1 MNCAGCLGLVS
12 ILWVQRRGGKRVNE
26 PRAEYERRLKGH
38 ERALAACEARHV
50 WVGNAKLAVIAVG
63 LVLVWLVWAR
73 RAVDAYWLLVPAAYV
88 VLGVVHELILRKRR
102 AEETAVALYRR
113 GIGRI
118 EDRWAGSG
126 TAGEEFRE
134 KDHVY
139 ADDLDLFGT
148 GSLFELLSTA
158 RLPMGEKQ
166 LADWLKNGSGM
177 EDVLERQELIKELS
191 GKLDLHRDLAVTG
204 EELRARLVPERV
216 LEWGESA
223 TLLPEKLRYVVAA
236 LATAAAVAA
245 IYYGTTEIYLPF
257 LSVLIAEAVLRRFL
271 EKRATTALAKLDCN
285 AEGLLLFSKVLG
297 RIENESFETKRLKE
311 LAAELKAGGKP
322 ASSVVKELARIVYW
336 VDGRDSLLAKILDWL
351 FVYTLQV
358 AFAAEA
364 WKRRNGKQLRR
375 WMAIA
380 GELEALISLGTYAY
394 EHPKDV
400 FPEIAEAKS
409 IGTRF
414 EGEGLGHPLISEAQC
429 VRNSVRLNGA
439 TRVLLVSG
447 SNMSGKS
454 TLLRTVGINAVLAM
468 AGAPV
473 RAASLRMTP
482 LAIGTRIRSADSL
495 QEGRSNFYT
504 EILHIKRVFELVGKE
519 KSVLF
524 LFDELLDG
532 TNSNDRRIGAE
543 KLLRTLVEAGAIGMV
558 TTHDLALTE
567 VGAAIGDGLKN
578 VHFEDQV
585 EHGKMK
591 FDYRLREGVVRK
603 SNAIELMRIVGL
615 DV

>member
-1 MNCAGCLGLVS
+1 
-12 ILWVQRRGGKRVNE
+12 
-26 PRAEYERRLKGH
+26 
-38 ERALAACEARHV
+38 
-50 WVGNAKLAVIAVG
+50 
-63 LVLVWLVWAR
+63 
-73 RAVDAYWLLVPAAYV
+73 
-88 VLGVVHELILRKRR
+88 
-102 AEETAVALYRR
+102 
-113 GIGRI
+113 
-118 EDRWAGSG
+118 
-126 TAGEEFRE
+126 
-134 KDHVY
+134 
-139 ADDLDLFGT
+139 
-148 GSLFELLSTA
+148 
-158 RLPMGEKQ
+158 
-166 LADWLKNGSGM
+166 
-177 EDVLERQELIKELS
+177 
-191 GKLDLHRDLAVTG
+191 
-204 EELRARLVPERV
+204 
-216 LEWGESA
+216 
-223 TLLPEKLRYVVAA
+223 
-236 LATAAAVAA
+236 
-245 IYYGTTEIYLPF
+245 
-257 LSVLIAEAVLRRFL
+257 
-271 EKRATTALAKLDCN
+271 
-285 AEGLLLFSKVLG
+285 
-297 RIENESFETKRLKE
+297 
-311 LAAELKAGGKP
+311 
-322 ASSVVKELARIVYW
+322 
-336 VDGRDSLLAKILDWL
+336 
-351 FVYTLQV
+351 
-358 AFAAEA
+358 
-364 WKRRNGKQLRR
+364 
-375 WMAIA
+375 
-380 GELEALISLGTYAY
+380 
-394 EHPKDV
+394 
-400 FPEIAEAKS
+400 
-409 IGTRF
+409 
-414 EGEGLGHPLISEAQC
+414 

>member
-1 MNCAGCLGLVS
+1 
-12 ILWVQRRGGKRVNE
+12 
-26 PRAEYERRLKGH
+26 
-38 ERALAACEARHV
+38 
-50 WVGNAKLAVIAVG
+50 
-63 LVLVWLVWAR
+63 
-73 RAVDAYWLLVPAAYV
+73 
-88 VLGVVHELILRKRR
+88 
-102 AEETAVALYRR
+102 
-113 GIGRI
+113 
-118 EDRWAGSG
+118 
-126 TAGEEFRE
+126 
-134 KDHVY
+134 
-139 ADDLDLFGT
+139 
-148 GSLFELLSTA
+148 
-158 RLPMGEKQ
+158 
-166 LADWLKNGSGM
+166 
-177 EDVLERQELIKELS
+177 
-191 GKLDLHRDLAVTG
+191 
-204 EELRARLVPERV
+204 
-216 LEWGESA
+216 
-223 TLLPEKLRYVVAA
+223 
-236 LATAAAVAA
+236 VAA

>member
-1 MNCAGCLGLVS
+1 
-12 ILWVQRRGGKRVNE
+12 LWVQRRGGKRVNE

>member
-1 MNCAGCLGLVS
+1 M
-12 ILWVQRRGGKRVNE
+12 NE

>member
-1 MNCAGCLGLVS
+1 VS
-12 ILWVQRRGGKRVNE
+12 E
-26 PRAEYERRLKGH
+26 PRAEYEKRLKAH
-38 ERALAACEARHV
+38 EQALAACEARHV
-50 WVGNAKLAVIAVG
+50 WVGNAKLAVIAAG
-63 LVLVWLVWAR
+63 LALGWFVWAR
-73 RAVDAYWLLVPAAYV
+73 HAFDASWLLAPAAAYV
-88 VLGVVHELILRKRR
+88 ALAVIHEMTLRKRR
-102 AEETAVALYRR
+102 AEESAVALYRR
-113 GIGRI
+113 GIARI

-126 TAGEEFRE
+126 ATGEEFRE

-139 ADDLDLFGT
+139 ADDLDLFGQ
-148 GSLFELLSTA
+148 GGLFELLSTA
-158 RLPMGEKQ
+158 RLPMGERQ
-166 LADWLKNGSGM
+166 LADWLKNASRM
-177 EDVLERQELIKELS
+177 EEVHRRQELIKELKN
-191 GKLDLHRDLAVTG
+191 KLDLHRDLAVTG

-216 LEWGESA
+216 LEWSESA
-223 TLLPEKLRYVVAA
+223 TLLPETLRYVAAALGVAA
-236 LATAAAVAA
+236 AAAA

-285 AEGLLLFSKVLG
+285 AEGLLLFSKILG
-297 RIENESFETKRLKE
+297 LIESESFETKRLKE

-380 GELEALISLGTYAY
+380 GEMEALISLGTYAY

-473 RAASLRMTP
+473 RAVSLRMTP

-495 QEGRSNFYT
+495 QEGRSNFFT

-585 EHGKMK
+585 EQGKMK